1 LYRKALEWKRSDQ
14 GACVAEGL
22 SPTQKQEQLYRSEL
36 IRWGI
41 ELEKAT
47 KVARILALH
56 LPVETLTRSEAAL
69 VKGVCQEWFDKRKQ
83 WEQAKQAMAQRSA
96 SSPEVM
102 LESYQETHP
111 PQESSE
117 PGSSEG

>member
-1 LYRKALEWKRSDQ
+1 MYRKALEWKRSDQ
-14 GACVAEGL
+14 GACVAEEL

-36 IRWGI
+36 VKWGI

-69 VKGVCQEWFDKRKQ
+69 VKGVCQEWFEKRKQ
-83 WEQAKQAMAQRSA
+83 WQQSKQTKAQRSA
-96 SSPEVM
+96 SSPEVT
-102 LESYQETHP
+102 LEGYQEAFP
-111 PQESSE
+111 LQERSE
-117 PGSSEG
+117 PHPSEQ